1 MATEGPL
8 IHDGAQCTAA
18 ANYYN
23 PSSALDGPNG
33 SGQFLFVYVSAARV
47 VTVQT
52 SSGGAV
58 YGILQNTPASGQAA
72 DVGIM
77 GISKVVAGAAITAG
91 ANLMCDTAGRPD
103 HYGGHHSGD
112 ESDLTPSCP
121 LGLGQADSSAARRH
135 IPIDGASRCP
145 SQPFSRSMY
154 RPR

>member
-58 YGILQNTPASGQAA
+58 YGILQNSPASGQAA

-91 ANLMCDTAGRPD
+91 ANLMCDTAGRAVAQT
-103 HYGGHHSGD
+103 STNIIAAVAL
-112 ESDLTPSCP
+112 EAATAA
-121 LGLGQADSSAARRH
+121 GQIITVAI
-135 IPIDGASRCP
+135 IPAMN
-145 SQPFSRSMY
+145 QT
-154 RPR
+154 

>member
-91 ANLMCDTAGRPD
+91 ANLMCDTAGRAVAQT
-103 HYGGHHSGD
+103 STNIIAAVAL
-112 ESDLTPSCP
+112 EAATAA
-121 LGLGQADSSAARRH
+121 GQIITVAI
-135 IPIDGASRCP
+135 IPAMN
-145 SQPFSRSMY
+145 QT
-154 RPR
+154 

>member
-23 PSSALDGPNG
+23 PASALDGPNG

-91 ANLMCDTAGRPD
+91 ANLMCDTAGRAIAQT
-103 HYGGHHSGD
+103 STNIIAAVAL
-112 ESDLTPSCP
+112 EAATAA
-121 LGLGQADSSAARRH
+121 GQIITVAI
-135 IPIDGASRCP
+135 IPAMN
-145 SQPFSRSMY
+145 QT
-154 RPR
+154 

>member
-91 ANLMCDTAGRPD
+91 ANLMCDTAGRAVAQT
-103 HYGGHHSGD
+103 S
-112 ESDLTPSCP
+112 TNII
-121 LGLGQADSSAARRH
+121 AAVALEAATAANQIITVAI
-135 IPIDGASRCP
+135 IPAMN
-145 SQPFSRSMY
+145 QT
-154 RPR
+154 

>member
-91 ANLMCDTAGRPD
+91 ANLMCDTAGRAIAQT
-103 HYGGHHSGD
+103 S
-112 ESDLTPSCP
+112 TNII
-121 LGLGQADSSAARRH
+121 AAVALEAATAANQIITVAI
-135 IPIDGASRCP
+135 IPAMN
-145 SQPFSRSMY
+145 QT
-154 RPR
+154 

>member
-23 PSSALDGPNG
+23 PSSALDGPTG

-91 ANLMCDTAGRPD
+91 ANLMCDTAGRAVAQT
-103 HYGGHHSGD
+103 STNIIAAVAL
-112 ESDLTPSCP
+112 EAATAA
-121 LGLGQADSSAARRH
+121 GQIITVAI
-135 IPIDGASRCP
+135 IPAMN
-145 SQPFSRSMY
+145 QT
-154 RPR
+154 

>member
-47 VTVQT
+47 VTVHT

-91 ANLMCDTAGRPD
+91 ANLMCDTAGRAVAQT
-103 HYGGHHSGD
+103 STNIIAAVAL
-112 ESDLTPSCP
+112 EAATAA
-121 LGLGQADSSAARRH
+121 GQIITVAI
-135 IPIDGASRCP
+135 IPAMN
-145 SQPFSRSMY
+145 QT
-154 RPR
+154 